1 MKGIMNQFCSVLQQ
15 ASQEAKR
22 DLQLQLEEQLS
33 EGRAIKDIVSDVKES
48 AAKNSIAEHEVVALV
63 SYHFVHILS
72 EELIILSQF

>member
-1 MKGIMNQFCSVLQQ
+1 MWHTNPEMNMKGLMLQFCSVPWQ

-48 AAKNSIAEHEVVALV
+48 ASKNSIAEHEVVALV
-63 SYHFVHILS
+63 S
-72 EELIILSQF
+72 

>member
-1 MKGIMNQFCSVLQQ
+1 MKFCYVAQQ

-48 AAKNSIAEHEVVALV
+48 AAKNNIAEHEVVALV
-63 SYHFVHILS
+63 SCMLWTS
-72 EELIILSQF
+72 